1 MGGSPAK
8 IVKKVI
14 KPIAP
19 KPAPRAT
26 VTSPK
31 PGTMGYRGP
40 APTPVAAP
48 KPAPKPVAPAPAP
61 QPITPTAAEVSQ
73 SEATAADG
81 MGAMSRKVKRKGRS
95 ATILTS
101 SAGVDESVTLGT
113 KSLLGG

>member
-19 KPAPRAT
+19 KP
-26 VTSPK
+26 K
-31 PGTMGYRGP
+31 P
-40 APTPVAAP
+40 APAPKPVAAP
-48 KPAPKPVAPAPAP
+48 KPVPVAAPKPVAPAPAP

-101 SAGVDESVTLGT
+101 SAGVNESVTLGT

>member
-8 IVKKVI
+8 IVKKIV

-19 KPAPRAT
+19 KPAPAPA
-26 VTSPK
+26 PK
-31 PGTMGYRGP
+31 PVA
-40 APTPVAAP
+40 APKPVPVAAP

-113 KSLLGG
+113 QSLLGG